1 MAFSFVHTADIHLD
15 SPLKSLALRNPD
27 LAEMVAGA
35 TRRTLSRIIDLCL
48 AEQVQALLIAGDL
61 YDGAQTSMKTAGFLA
76 RELARL
82 DAAGIECFII
92 RGNHDAA
99 SRITRE
105 LLLPGSVHVF
115 AGRAGVEEREWNGQP
130 VAIHGISFAKPHA
143 PDSLLDRFG
152 APRAGAFNIGML
164 HTSLGGSPG
173 HDPYAPC
180 SLAELQASGFDY
192 WALGHIHKRAKYEGQ
207 TTVVMP
213 GIPQGRDMGEEGEK
227 SVTLVRVDGD
237 QVTTEARA
245 LAVAR
250 FDRLEVPCD
259 GLTDWADLVRRLKS
273 ALRAVDP
280 GDMQHILRPVLT
292 GVTPLTW
299 RAGRDHDLLLAE
311 AQSEAE
317 GLDGLWIDKLVLELR
332 AEGDAAPAGPVGELM
347 EMITATP
354 LPPEDDRVQ
363 AEYEALRKHLPKEL
377 RDLFG
382 ADEAATNATLSR
394 EMQIGARALLA
405 RLDGEG

>member
-1 MAFSFVHTADIHLD
+1 VAFSFVHTADIHLD

-213 GIPQGRDMGEEGEK
+213 GLTRTHFHAASGRDLSGTPQWIWSTPEQV
-227 SVTLVRVDGD
+227 VTAALDAARRGRVVVTPTARYAVAGTVARIAPRGLVREVV
-237 QVTTEARA
+237 Q
-245 LAVAR
+245 
-250 FDRLEVPCD
+250 RLPH
-259 GLTDWADLVRRLKS
+259 T
-273 ALRAVDP
+273 
-280 GDMQHILRPVLT
+280 
-292 GVTPLTW
+292 
-299 RAGRDHDLLLAE
+299 
-311 AQSEAE
+311 
-317 GLDGLWIDKLVLELR
+317 
-332 AEGDAAPAGPVGELM
+332 
-347 EMITATP
+347 
-354 LPPEDDRVQ
+354 
-363 AEYEALRKHLPKEL
+363 
-377 RDLFG
+377 
-382 ADEAATNATLSR
+382 
-394 EMQIGARALLA
+394 
-405 RLDGEG
+405 